1 MSSPLLIFVP
11 AKNEAATIQAVLH
24 ALREQFQDL
33 PHPPDLLVIDDGS
46 SDETSSLAQQAGAI
60 MIRHERSQGLGRTFR
75 EAQQYALT
83 HHYTTLLTIDGDR
96 QFREQDLRMIY
107 DTLVKNHAD
116 FISGSR
122 FLPESKT
129 IDMPKSKA
137 LGNQALAWLVTSIT
151 KRPITD
157 STCGLRGYSRHA
169 LESLH
174 TFSAFT
180 YTHEVILNLGMK
192 PLRFAEVP
200 IVVRYYPERVSRI
213 AGNLFRYG
221 VKTIKILF
229 QSLLLYQPARFF
241 AALAVP
247 FFASGLPCALFV
259 GVRHLLTGLVSPYK
273 SIGIFG
279 LIMTTA
285 GIIIAT
291 SGVLLQMITWTQM
304 TLEQILFEQR
314 RTRSETHEPQHR
326 TIHE

>member
-1 MSSPLLIFVP
+1 MPSPLLIFIP
-11 AKNEAATIQAVLH
+11 AKNEAATIQIILR
-24 ALREQFQDL
+24 ALRERFQDL
-33 PHPPDLLVIDDGS
+33 PHPPDLFVIDDGS
-46 SDETSSLAQQAGAI
+46 SDETSSLAQQERAI
-60 MIRHERSQGLGRTFR
+60 VIRHERSQGLGRTFR

-96 QFREQDLRMIY
+96 QFREEDLRTIY
-107 DTLVKNHAD
+107 DALVKNAYD

-122 FLPESKT
+122 FLPESET
-129 IDMPKSKA
+129 IQMPISKA
-137 LGNQALAWLVTSIT
+137 LGNRALARLVTFIT

-157 STCGLRGYSRHA
+157 STCGLRGYSRQA

-174 TFSAFT
+174 TFSTFT

-213 AGNLFRYG
+213 AGNLLRYG
-221 VKTIKILF
+221 LKTILILL

-241 AALAVP
+241 TALAVP
-247 FFASGLPCALFV
+247 FFLSGIPCAFFV
-259 GVRHLLTGLVSPYK
+259 GMRYLFTGLVSPYK

-279 LIMTTA
+279 LIMTVA
-285 GIIIAT
+285 GIILAA
-291 SGVLLQMITWTQM
+291 SGALLQMITWTQM

-314 RTRSETHEPQHR
+314 RTRSEIHEPKHR